1 MALGDRIG
9 QLRKE
14 AVRSQAK
21 LGGEIDDIPAASRSP
36 RDQTRPGLTKDRA
49 SLPLTSP
56 TTAAYK
62 AGAQPRPGGRGCSGP
77 VAISSGLG
85 TRRGGEGR
93 LEGGESRR
101 KRASGT
107 SRGRPRPERP
117 GAPQALVMNDA
128 ATRAV
133 PEVGL
138 KHNLY

>member
-14 AVRSQAK
+14 AVRSQAE
-21 LGGEIDDIPAASRSP
+21 LGGKIDDIPRRQQLAPRPDPAGADERPRFSAADLPHRS
-36 RDQTRPGLTKDRA
+36 
-49 SLPLTSP
+49 
-56 TTAAYK
+56 YK

-138 KHNLY
+138 KHNL

>member
-1 MALGDRIG
+1 MEHTTGRGKPQNGRDTCT
-9 QLRKE
+9 RKDP
-14 AVRSQAK
+14 RSWPSATGSGSCARKQPGPRQNSAARSTTS
-21 LGGEIDDIPAASRSP
+21 PAASRSP

-93 LEGGESRR
+93 LEGGESR
-101 KRASGT
+101 AEEGI
-107 SRGRPRPERP
+107 GHFQ
-117 GAPQALVMNDA
+117 GQAEA
-128 ATRAV
+128 
-133 PEVGL
+133 
-138 KHNLY
+138 